1 MNSLLQDQGSQ
12 DLTAFNLLRD
22 FSYVDMLGE
31 YLGGI
36 LYNFNVEAQ
45 WAEDIHAY
53 EADLEK
59 IRYFIIIWN
68 KIYKATCK

>member
-31 YLGGI
+31 YLGAI

-59 IRYFIIIWN
+59 IRYFFRTKFI
-68 KIYKATCK
+68 TFL